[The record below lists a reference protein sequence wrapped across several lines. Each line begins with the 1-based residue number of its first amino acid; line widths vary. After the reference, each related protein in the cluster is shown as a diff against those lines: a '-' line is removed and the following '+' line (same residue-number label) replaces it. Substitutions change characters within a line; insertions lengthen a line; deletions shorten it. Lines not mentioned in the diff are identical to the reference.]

1 MIAAQVTFRLEN
13 GFDEVR
19 LRQVAE
25 AARGRFEGLPGLRS
39 KAFAVD
45 PERREAVNVYLWESE
60 DAARA
65 FFSEQLIERVT
76 RLYGVR
82 PTVQYLRVVAL
93 VDNAR

>member
-1 MIAAQVTFRLEN
+1 MIAAQVTFQLGD
-13 GFDEVR
+13 GFDEAR

-25 AARGRFEGLPGLRS
+25 AARSRFEGLSGLRS
-39 KAFAVD
+39 KAFTVD
-45 PERREAVNVYLWESE
+45 AERREAVNVYIWESE

-76 RLYGVR
+76 HLYGVR
-82 PTVQYLRVVAL
+82 PLVQYLRVVAL